1 MGFHGDLMGFE
12 DILMGFH
19 KMLMIFPA
27 DLMGLDEMLMGFNGM
42 LMGLNG
48 DLKRFWL
55 ASIPLSIRKY
65 VNFFL
70 GGSTGDL
77 KRFEATTFL
86 KVSSPPVLVP
96 SEVRTNLSVGIVKDR
111 IRLNLSSSPWEKT
124 TGYPQLGMYL
134 GVI

>member
-1 MGFHGDLMGFE
+1 LMKCWWDLMGCWW
-12 DILMGFH
+12 DSMVINKILAGIHSIKHQEICEFLPGF
-19 KMLMIFPA
+19 KWRL
-27 DLMGLDEMLMGFNGM
+27 
-42 LMGLNG
+42 
-48 DLKRFWL
+48 W
-55 ASIPLSIRKY
+55 
-65 VNFFL
+65 
-70 GGSTGDL
+70 GSTGDL

-124 TGYPQLGMYL
+124 TGYPHLGMYL